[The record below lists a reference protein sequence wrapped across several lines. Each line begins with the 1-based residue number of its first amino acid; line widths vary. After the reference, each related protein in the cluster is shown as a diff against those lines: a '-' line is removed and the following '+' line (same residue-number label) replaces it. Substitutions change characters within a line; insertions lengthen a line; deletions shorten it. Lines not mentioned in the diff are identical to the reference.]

1 MKKLMIVGV
10 ASLFI
15 LTVQPSAAQTQSTE
29 GDLAAL
35 VNVMVKQQTNQFT
48 HQLRS
53 TFKGIVTAQ
62 LEQNKADFQALAQKS
77 SAERD
82 EVVVKQA
89 EKAADE
95 LAP

>member
-1 MKKLMIVGV
+1 MKKLMLLGV
-10 ASLFI
+10 ASLFM
-15 LTVQPSAAQTQSTE
+15 LSVQPSYAQSQSTE

-35 VNVMVKQQTNQFT
+35 VNVMVKQQTSQFT
-48 HQLRS
+48 QQLRS
-53 TFKGIVTAQ
+53 TFKTIVTAQ
-62 LEQNKADFQALAQKS
+62 LEQNKAEFQALVQNS
-77 SAERD
+77 NAEHD

>member
-10 ASLFI
+10 ASLFV
-15 LTVQPSAAQTQSTE
+15 LTAQPSAAQTQSNE

-48 HQLRS
+48 QQLRS
-53 TFKGIVTAQ
+53 TFKGIVAAQ
-62 LEQNKADFQALAQKS
+62 LEQNKAEFQALAQKS
-77 SAERD
+77 RAEHD
-82 EVVVKQA
+82 EVVVKKA